1 MTNADNR
8 RRSKS
13 FLWKNYQYVFEI
25 IKKLE
30 ISINS
35 KVSANNKLHSR
46 LQSLTEINNLFY
58 MNAMQISQLTANH

>member
-8 RRSKS
+8 HRSKS

-35 KVSANNKLHSR
+35 TVYTNNKLHSR